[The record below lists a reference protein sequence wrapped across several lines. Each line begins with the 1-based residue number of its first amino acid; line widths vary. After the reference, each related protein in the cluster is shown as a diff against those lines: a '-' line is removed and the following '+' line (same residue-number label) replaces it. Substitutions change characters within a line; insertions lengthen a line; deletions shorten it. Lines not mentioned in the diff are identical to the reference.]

1 MPNPKDRRSRLRK
14 WIDRASL
21 TMDSGVVVLCI
32 LAIATASMLVI
43 RHFRNSPIS
52 AQYAAAVVPKRDDI
66 SGVPRVID
74 GDTLDIGGIRV
85 RLFGIDVPEHG
96 QICRDELS
104 PFAVL
109 REMISEGNSFRQ
121 AGLLPLNGI
130 RAIILATKI
139 WLIISGLVFGVAVLS
154 VPRNIERISAL
165 RAK

>member
-1 MPNPKDRRSRLRK
+1 M
-14 WIDRASL
+14 
-21 TMDSGVVVLCI
+21 V
-32 LAIATASMLVI
+32 
-43 RHFRNSPIS
+43 
-52 AQYAAAVVPKRDDI
+52 
-66 SGVPRVID
+66 
-74 GDTLDIGGIRV
+74 
-85 RLFGIDVPEHG
+85 
-96 QICRDELS
+96 ELS